1 MSLSSKTLFRGRSS
15 SDSLPDSLRSI
26 SKRNCV
32 TAPVSITLPESTV
45 PSLDM
50 VYGVAGPQNNRQ
62 RSDVTVM
69 LMCLVSGPRSPLRHP
84 QEISRHSICTFK
96 SCGQFPYRFTAQINI
111 YIYIFKKNFHETSPR
126 AVCSSFRAD
135 LMED

>member
-1 MSLSSKTLFRGRSS
+1 MSLSSKTLFHGRSS

-32 TAPVSITLPESTV
+32 TAPVSITLPESTM

-69 LMCLVSGPRSPLRHP
+69 LMCLVSGPRSPCVIRRKLAD
-84 QEISRHSICTFK
+84 I
-96 SCGQFPYRFTAQINI
+96 RFALSSLVGSFFIDSQPSYI
-111 YIYIFKKNFHETSPR
+111 YIYIFKKLSRNIAAGCLLFISR
-126 AVCSSFRAD
+126 
-135 LMED
+135 